1 MLGDR
6 NQAEIRP
13 FKGREVTLLEPGGMD
28 IVLLNVPQ
36 TEDVNIYV
44 CPLNWATMISL
55 LHVL

>member
-44 CPLNWATMISL
+44 CPLN
-55 LHVL
+55 